1 MGQYIKEPMRREQKA
16 GMKSEL
22 SSRDKRIPGKI
33 QRKLRTVRAA
43 AGALMITGI
52 LILGF
57 HPAGDLKVTC
67 LDVGQGD
74 GILVETP
81 DNHHFLIDGG
91 SSSQSD
97 LGRYCLLPALK
108 SQGISYLDGLFI
120 SHTDKD
126 HISGAKELLEYM
138 GNGLTT
144 IRAGYLVLPSWA
156 EKPEAWEEL
165 SDAAQK
171 AGIKIVTGKKGDELH
186 CGLVS
191 FSILWPEKNATGK
204 DVNEEA
210 MVMELSFGEFQ
221 MLFTGDIGAD
231 TEKKLLASGILKD
244 VDCLKVGHHGSRYST
259 TEAFLEKIKPELAII
274 SCSSTN
280 TYGHPSP
287 ETVERLEAAG
297 SQVEYTMK
305 NGAITVE
312 TDGKKLKI
320 YRFRRD

>member
-1 MGQYIKEPMRREQKA
+1 
-16 GMKSEL
+16 
-22 SSRDKRIPGKI
+22 
-33 QRKLRTVRAA
+33 
-43 AGALMITGI
+43 MITGI

-297 SQVEYTMK
+297 SQVEYTMES
-305 NGAITVE
+305 GAITVE

-320 YRFRRD
+320 HRFRKD